1 MASFVTDYV
10 VSHSVNNHGL
20 RLTAHGI
27 SGTVFP
33 EELELLGTVAELC
46 GLASDLEYDVTV
58 LIEPKKNLGE
68 SHERNGKS

>member
-10 VSHSVNNHGL
+10 VSHSVDNYGL

-27 SGTVFP
+27 AGTTFP

-46 GLASDLEYDVTV
+46 LAHDHKYDVTV
-58 LIEPKKNLGE
+58 WIAPKKNLGAV
-68 SHERNGKS
+68 HERNGRS